1 MQLSNKIFLKCADLY
16 MKKQGNHLLQTAKP
30 TLGTDYT
37 TLLSLSY
44 NDITRHIP
52 FCQDLCLRNNGTARK
67 SSQRGVLPGSLHEH
81 VRRRVKRKH
90 MTRQEFLRLA
100 RLHPVAA
107 ALKSS
112 EDMQVALDSDAPLL
126 FMLKGDAFQLAP
138 FVSQVHRRGK
148 GLVVHV
154 DLVSGVGKDRAGI
167 QYLHSIDV
175 DAIITSRSQLVAA
188 GKAEGLVTI
197 QRLLLLD
204 DSALETG
211 VRTIARAAPDFV
223 EVLPGIIF
231 PEVASTLQKLLA
243 GPFIAGGFIRTDADV
258 ARIRNAGAILSSSST
273 YELWHRTLK

>member
-1 MQLSNKIFLKCADLY
+1 
-16 MKKQGNHLLQTAKP
+16 
-30 TLGTDYT
+30 
-37 TLLSLSY
+37 
-44 NDITRHIP
+44 
-52 FCQDLCLRNNGTARK
+52 
-67 SSQRGVLPGSLHEH
+67 
-81 VRRRVKRKH
+81 

-100 RLHPVAA
+100 QLYPVAA
-107 ALKSS
+107 ALKSND
-112 EDMQVALDSDAPLL
+112 DMRVALESDASLL

-138 FVSQVHRRGK
+138 FVGQVHRRGK

-167 QYLHSIDV
+167 QYLHSIGV

-231 PEVASTLQKLLA
+231 PEVALILQQLLA
-243 GPFIAGGFIRTDADV
+243 GPFIAGGFIRTASDV

-273 YELWHRTLK
+273 YELWHRTMK